1 MADAPAAPP
10 PTPVSWRIASL
21 ATLVGGAVLGFR
33 AAAGGAAG
41 RLAAGSL
48 GAALLSAVP
57 IAFASRRPPIT
68 PRPLSGAGA
77 PPTFT
82 IIIAARD
89 EAAVLPQVIADLGAQ
104 DHRSAEG
111 RPFFELVVVDDR
123 STDGTPQ
130 AALRASAAAG
140 LGGVTRLIRRAGP
153 DLPDG
158 KGAALTAISAEIC
171 HGDYILV
178 LDADARVGP
187 NFLST
192 LAGYAAAG
200 AEAITG
206 RRRIIGADRSH
217 LAGAQADEQT
227 VDGEIQRGRWA
238 LGGCSEFRGNGIVV
252 RRDLL
257 ATVGGWR
264 AEALTED
271 LDLSSRIAAQTGGT
285 VAWAIEAEV
294 WEEPVGT
301 WSELWRQRVRWA
313 EGAVR
318 RALEHGPA
326 VIRSERLSPGAKLDF
341 AGYVAQLGAP
351 PLMIGALAGALAT
364 GRNRA
369 ALALLTAYGSA
380 ATGLAFDALRWETR
394 LDGWPL
400 SISERLGRSLRLA
413 LFGVVWL
420 AAVPAALLRVGAR
433 QGPVIYDK
441 MAHHGEGEPV
451 ESRPTVETM
460 AEPEVATAE
469 LAGR

>member
-1 MADAPAAPP
+1 MADVPPLTPA
-10 PTPVSWRIASL
+10 SWRVAAL
-21 ATLVGGAVLGFR
+21 ATLVGGALLGFR

-57 IAFASRRPPIT
+57 IAFASRRPPII
-68 PRPLSGAGA
+68 PRPIPGDGA

-89 EAAVLPQVIADLGAQ
+89 EASVLPGVIADVGAQ

-111 RPFFELVVVDDR
+111 RPFFELIVVDDR

-130 AALRASAAAG
+130 AALRASAAGG
-140 LGGVTRLIRRAGP
+140 LGGVTRLVRRAGP

-158 KGAALTAISAEIC
+158 KGAALTAVSAEMC
-171 HGDYILV
+171 HGDYIVV

-206 RRRIIGADRSH
+206 RRRIIGAERSN

-252 RRDLL
+252 RRELL
-257 ATVGGWR
+257 AAVGGWR

-271 LDLSSRIAAQTGGT
+271 LDLSSRIAAQTGRN

-294 WEEPVGT
+294 WEQPVHT

-313 EGAVR
+313 EGAIR

-326 VIRSERLSPGAKLDF
+326 VIRSERLSRMAKLDF
-341 AGYVAQLGAP
+341 AAYVAQLGAP

-364 GRNRA
+364 GRRRA
-369 ALALLTAYGSA
+369 ALALLAAYGSA
-380 ATGLAFDALRWETR
+380 AAGLGFDALRWETR
-394 LDGWPL
+394 PDGSPL
-400 SISERLGRSLRLA
+400 SIAERLRRSVRLA
-413 LFGVVWL
+413 LFGTVWL
-420 AAVPAALLRVGAR
+420 AAVPAALWRVGAR
-433 QGPVIYDK
+433 QGPVTYDK
-441 MAHHGEGEPV
+441 MAHQGEAEPV
-451 ESRPTVETM
+451 ESPPAVDTT
-460 AEPEVATAE
+460 AEPEGATAK